1 MKKLGISLLL
11 AGALWAGGIASAGE
25 VLVEIKDYKFVPPTL
40 TVKAGTRVKW
50 VNAEKRTSHSVWFQ
64 EEGLAE
70 SERFFPD
77 ESWSRTFER
86 PGTYRYTCGP
96 HPEMLGTVVV
106 TE

>member
-1 MKKLGISLLL
+1 MKNAGISLLL
-11 AGALWAGGIASAGE
+11 AGVLWFTGIASANE
-25 VLVEIKDYKFVPPTL
+25 VVVEIRNYKFEPASV

-50 VNAEKRTSHSVWFQ
+50 VNAEKRTSHSVWFK